1 MIVSEDSCVCM
12 YVCVRLCL
20 SMCVCVSVCNTHCVC
35 VRKKNKNCADGST
48 QAFKFITGKKGQ
60 VHRRWMPEEWAEK
73 GWGNL
78 LHIVVRP
85 SIA

>member
-1 MIVSEDSCVCM
+1 MIMSEDLCV
-12 YVCVRLCL
+12 YVCARMCL
-20 SMCVCVSVCNTHCVC
+20 SMCVRVCLCEC
-35 VRKKNKNCADGST
+35 VRKNKKHCADGST
-48 QAFKFITGKKGQ
+48 QAFKFITDKKSQ

-85 SIA
+85 YIA

>member
-1 MIVSEDSCVCM
+1 MIVCEDLCV
-12 YVCVRLCL
+12 YVRLCA
-20 SMCVCVSVCNTHCVC
+20 SVFVHVCMCDVCEY
-35 VRKKNKNCADGST
+35 NKNCADGST
-48 QAFKFITGKKGQ
+48 QAFKFITDKKSQ

-78 LHIVVRP
+78 LHIVFRP